1 MSSST
6 ATRSDPSIASLLKAL
21 ESLSLKCH
29 RQVIARSDD
38 EDEERG
44 YQGQIE
50 LDKSNLLLDELEL
63 RLLPSLQRQL
73 NRLVTALDVKHSS
86 RQEPL
91 PNIKSAS
98 KTISSIDQTIH
109 LTTECIKYAGLA
121 APPTSTDDHQFKRC
135 KGFRCSHLARAIS
148 DIWKQLAEIFYDCT
162 GLVQHW
168 QRLTNPRD
176 GSAYQRLDSYREE
189 AVIVGAVSC
198 NQAIDKIIE
207 LSQASD
213 LIVLGDLWGEKVEA
227 LNQTIDDL
235 SSMTRTHS
243 SGPNSR
249 LYYAL
254 FSSPTDLMKHV
265 VELLKWTTLLT
276 KLARIYLHSISKTK
290 TRKLT
295 FTLETTI
302 NSHTLSQLNKLPAP
316 ICDGLRALLDS
327 LTDIYMDTVTL
338 VQSVVPLPPGDDGTA
353 LESDYK
359 AWISAWQDA
368 WRIAT
373 DHVLNALDNGP
384 DEHQDMVVDE
394 E

>member
-1 MSSST
+1 MSSLT
-6 ATRSDPSIASLLKAL
+6 ARRSDPSI
-21 ESLSLKCH
+21 
-29 RQVIARSDD
+29 
-38 EDEERG
+38 
-44 YQGQIE
+44 
-50 LDKSNLLLDELEL
+50 
-63 RLLPSLQRQL
+63 
-73 NRLVTALDVKHSS
+73 VTALDVKHGS
-86 RQEPL
+86 REQPL
-91 PNIKSAS
+91 LNIKSAS

-109 LTTECIKYAGLA
+109 LTTECIKYASLA

-135 KGFRCSHLARAIS
+135 KRFRCSHLAHAIS

-213 LIVLGDLWGEKVEA
+213 VIVLGDLWGEKVEA

-235 SSMTRTHS
+235 SSMTRTRS

-249 LYYAL
+249 LYHAL

-276 KLARIYLHSISKTK
+276 KLARIHLHSISKTK

-327 LTDIYMDTVTL
+327 LTDIYMDTGLLTGRKHQIRNQIKDISKYFNHLSITL
-338 VQSVVPLPPGDDGTA
+338 VQRVVPLPPGDDGTA
-353 LESDYK
+353 LESDYN
-359 AWISAWQDA
+359 AWISTWQDA

-373 DHVLNALDNGP
+373 DHFLNALDNGP

>member
-1 MSSST
+1 M
-6 ATRSDPSIASLLKAL
+6 
-21 ESLSLKCH
+21 
-29 RQVIARSDD
+29 
-38 EDEERG
+38 
-44 YQGQIE
+44 
-50 LDKSNLLLDELEL
+50 
-63 RLLPSLQRQL
+63 
-73 NRLVTALDVKHSS
+73 
-86 RQEPL
+86 
-91 PNIKSAS
+91 
-98 KTISSIDQTIH
+98 QT
-109 LTTECIKYAGLA
+109 
-121 APPTSTDDHQFKRC
+121 
-135 KGFRCSHLARAIS
+135 
-148 DIWKQLAEIFYDCT
+148 
-162 GLVQHW
+162 
-168 QRLTNPRD
+168 RLTNPRD

-213 LIVLGDLWGEKVEA
+213 VIVLGDLWGEKVEA

-235 SSMTRTHS
+235 SSMTRTRS

-249 LYYAL
+249 LYHAL

-276 KLARIYLHSISKTK
+276 KLARIHLHSISKTK

-302 NSHTLSQLNKLPAP
+302 NSHTLSQLKTTGS
-316 ICDGLRALLDS
+316 DLRRLASSLDS
-327 LTDIYMDTVTL
+327 LTDIMDTV
-338 VQSVVPLPPGDDGTA
+338 QRVVPLPPGDDGTA
-353 LESDYK
+353 LESDYN
-359 AWISAWQDA
+359 AWISTWQDA

-373 DHVLNALDNGP
+373 DHFLNALDNGP